1 MIFILP
7 GDVDDPEL
15 PSGGNVYDRR
25 ISRELTALGRPVREV
40 AIAGSWPRPSPAARA
55 ALDRALAAADP
66 GSLVVI
72 DGLVACG
79 VPDVVV
85 PHAARLR
92 LVVLVHMPLA
102 DETGAHAELDDLERS
117 TLRAASAVV
126 TPSARTAARLVR
138 HHGLPR
144 DRVHVVTPGT
154 DPAPLSAGEELL
166 CVASLTP
173 HKGQDVLVEALA
185 AVADLDWAC
194 RLVGPVHRSPAF
206 AARVR
211 DLVARHGLTARV
223 TITGPLTGTALED
236 AYARAGLLVLPSRS
250 ETYGMVVTEALARG
264 IPVLTSVETEALG
277 RAADGSPPG
286 IVVPP
291 GDVDALAGA
300 LRSWLTSG
308 GTRSALRRA
317 ARSRRDGLLP
327 WGTTARVMDRILFEP
342 EPGARP

>member
-25 ISRELTALGRPVREV
+25 LSRELAALGRPVREV
-40 AIAGSWPRPSPAARA
+40 AVAGSWPHPSASARA
-55 ALDRALAAADP
+55 ALDRALGSAAP

-79 VPDVVV
+79 VPEIVV

-102 DETGAHAELDDLERS
+102 DETGASVALDALERA

-126 TPSARTAARLVR
+126 TPGARTASRLVR
-138 HHGLPR
+138 HHGLPPE
-144 DRVHVVTPGT
+144 RVHVVTPGT
-154 DPAPLSAGEELL
+154 DPAPLSSGEELL

-185 AVADLDWAC
+185 AVADLEWTC
-194 RLVGPVHRSPAF
+194 RLVGPVRRSPAF

-211 DLVARHGLTARV
+211 ELVARRGLAGRV
-223 TITGPLTGTALED
+223 TITGPLVGAPLAQ
-236 AYARAGLLVLPSRS
+236 AYERAGLLVLPSRS

-277 RAADGSPPG
+277 RAADGSVPG

-291 GDVDALAGA
+291 GEVDALARA
-300 LRSWLTSG
+300 LRRWLTSPEW
-308 GTRSALRRA
+308 RSVLRRA
-317 ARSRRDGLLP
+317 ARSRRGELVT
-327 WGTTARVMDRILFEP
+327 WRTAARVMERILDEP
-342 EPGARP
+342 ERGGVS